1 MRYFIRMAFNGAAYH
16 GWQAQDNAATVQQ
29 AVEGAL
35 SMLFRNHLPVV
46 GAGRTDTGVHAKEY
60 FAHVEIENELSPAE
74 LQKITFKL
82 NGILP
87 DDIVIYEVYAVAPD
101 MHARFSAL
109 SRTYKYY
116 ISPERNPFAREYSWF
131 YPGRLDIERMNKG
144 AALLMECTDFTS
156 FAKVHSDTKTNN
168 CAIAEA
174 GWQYEDGMLVFTIT
188 ADRFLRNMVRAIVG
202 TLVELGAGKINLND
216 LQKIVESKNRSEAG
230 YSVPAQA
237 LFLERVEYPSELK
250 NFK

>member
-1 MRYFIRMAFNGAAYH
+1 MAFNGAAYH

-35 SMLFRNHLPVV
+35 SVLFRNQVNVV
-46 GAGRTDTGVHAKEY
+46 GAGRTDTGVHSREY
-60 FAHVEIENELSPAE
+60 FAHFEIENEMSSAE
-74 LQKITFKL
+74 LQKIAFKL

-87 DDIVIYEVYAVAPD
+87 DDIVVHEVFAVAAD
-101 MHARFSAL
+101 LHARFSAL

-116 ISPERNPFAREYSWF
+116 ISPQRNPFAREYSWF
-131 YPGRLDIERMNKG
+131 YPGELDIDRMNEG
-144 AALLMECTDFTS
+144 AALLMKCTDFTS

-174 GWQYEDGMLVFTIT
+174 AWQYEDGMLVFTIT

-202 TLVELGAGKINLND
+202 TLVELGAGKINLDD

-230 YSVPAQA
+230 YSVPAKG
-237 LFLERVEYPSELK
+237 LFLTRIVYPD
-250 NFK
+250 